1 MNIAII
7 GTGSVGQTLGRG
19 WAEAG
24 HNIIFGSRRANADET
39 HALVESIGTQACA
52 TGHDEAVEAAD
63 VVAFATPWT
72 ATPALADA
80 LNLRGKIVIDCTNP
94 LKPDLS
100 GLAVGGESSGAETIA
115 EHAPE
120 AHVVK
125 ALNSTS
131 TENMADPQYGDE
143 ALTMFIC
150 GDEADAKSTV
160 ADLVRDLGFEVID
173 AGPLQ
178 QARYLEPLAML
189 FITLAHVQGLGRDIG
204 FKLLQR

>member
-19 WAEAG
+19 WASTG
-24 HNIIFGSRRANADET
+24 HNVIFGSRRADAEET
-39 HALVESIGTQACA
+39 KTLVASIGEQACA
-52 TGHDEAVEAAD
+52 TGHDEAVGAAD

-72 ATPALADA
+72 ATPTLADA
-80 LNLRGKIVIDCTNP
+80 LDLSGKIVIDCTNP

-100 GLAVGGESSGAETIA
+100 GLAVGGDTSGAEEIA
-115 EHAPE
+115 KRATG
-120 AHVVK
+120 ARVVK
-125 ALNSTS
+125 AFNSTS

-150 GDEADAKSTV
+150 GDDAEAKTTV
-160 ADLVRDLGFEVID
+160 AGLAEDLGFEVVD
-173 AGPLQ
+173 AGPLR

-189 FITLAHVQGLGRDIG
+189 FITLAHVQGLGRNIG